1 MTLAI
6 EPSKLAEQVCR
17 KSARS
22 ALLKGQFVPYFQPI
36 VMIRSGQLSGF
47 EVLARWEHPR
57 RGLIPPDQ
65 FIHLAEKHGWID
77 ALMEQILRK
86 TFAAA
91 SFIPHPLTLSF
102 NISPLQLRSP
112 GLANLIRATAEVTGF
127 SLDRVIIE
135 ITESALIGNK
145 DCALGIL
152 TELKAMGCRLS
163 LDDFGTGYSSL
174 FHLQS
179 LPFDE
184 LKVDRSFVQSM
195 THRRESR
202 KIVGAVVGLGQSL
215 GLATV
220 GEGIETKEQ
229 AEMMRWLGCELG
241 QGWLYG
247 KPVPASE
254 LTSTICASREGLSP
268 ETTDPWKLI
277 SEINLEGPPSQRLA
291 QLQAV
296 YDGAPVGLAFIDR
309 NLRYVNLNKQ
319 AADMTG
325 NPVEAHLG
333 AKLSEMIPH
342 LFPVVEPFIRRAL
355 AGEAM
360 TGVEIQSP
368 VTRETRL
375 VSYQPARDEA
385 GEVIGVSI
393 AIVDITDQKRASEAL
408 RESEEHYRSMVSL
421 NPQIL
426 WVMDAKGQII
436 EISSQWEEITG
447 QTKEQAAGGGWANAL
462 HPDDVHKTIKAV
474 SKLRQSGSSIDVQYR
489 VRQSGGEWRW
499 MRGKGSPR
507 RDATG
512 KIVRWYGSV
521 EDIDELKQT
530 QEALRLSEARYR
542 NDLALPLPRMESL
555 LVDLERAESLSP
567 GLAGSATELC
577 ADLLGSQRSGM
588 RQVFESL
595 ASGITISEVGDAGM
609 PLVYVNPAFERLTG
623 YDLQEVQGRNCR
635 FLQDG
640 ETMQPGLEILRK
652 ALQGRREV
660 KTVLKN
666 FRKDGTSFW
675 NELYLSPLK
684 DATGHVTHYLGIQN
698 DVTAKVEMDANM
710 AHMAHHDMLTGLAN
724 RTLLMD
730 RLDKTILRSRRSER
744 LAAVLFLDLDNF
756 KCVNDIFGHDAG
768 DSLLRVIA
776 NRLASTVR
784 EYETAARLGGDEFV
798 VVLEDLADENEAQK
812 IMQRLT
818 SELRKPIWFSQETFE
833 PSVSI
838 GMAIFPRDGES
849 PKELLRAADMSMYLV
864 KHLSKVGV
872 EPPPIGALLRLE
884 ETSTSLSTNE
894 QL

>member
-6 EPSKLAEQVCR
+6 EPSKLVEQVCAR
-17 KSARS
+17 SARS

-36 VMIRSGQLSGF
+36 VVIRSGQLSGF

-77 ALMEQILRK
+77 ALTEQILRK

-91 SFIPHPLTLSF
+91 PFIPHPLTLSM

-112 GLANLIRATAEVTGF
+112 GLANLIRATAEGMGF
-127 SLDRVIIE
+127 SLDRLIIE

-179 LPFDE
+179 FPFDE

-195 THRRESR
+195 TNRRESR

-254 LTSTICASREGLSP
+254 LTSTISASREGLSP
-268 ETTDPWKLI
+268 ETTAPWKLI
-277 SEINLEGPPSQRLA
+277 SEINLEGSPSQRLA

-296 YDGAPVGLAFIDR
+296 YDGAPVGLAFIDQ

-333 AKLSEMIPH
+333 AKLIEMIPH

-393 AIVDITDQKRASEAL
+393 AIVDITDRKRASEAL
-408 RESEEHYRSMVSL
+408 RESEEHYRSMVEL
-421 NPQIL
+421 NPQVL
-426 WVMDAKGQII
+426 WVMNAKGQNI
-436 EISSQWEEITG
+436 EISSRWGEITG
-447 QTKEQAAGGGWANAL
+447 QTKEQSAGLGWMNAL
-462 HPDDVHKTIKAV
+462 HPDDMQKTIKAV
-474 SKLRQSGSSIDVQYR
+474 SKLRRNGSPIDVQYR
-489 VRQSGGEWRW
+489 VRQRGGAWRW
-499 MRGKGSPR
+499 MRTKGSPR
-507 RDATG
+507 RDGTG

-521 EDIDELKQT
+521 EDIHDLKET
-530 QEALRLSEARYR
+530 EEALRLSEARYQ

-555 LVDLERAESLSP
+555 LVDLEKGESLSP
-567 GLAGSATELC
+567 GFAGSASELC
-577 ADLLGSQRSGM
+577 ANLLGSQWSGM
-588 RQVFESL
+588 RQVFESV
-595 ASGITISEVGDAGM
+595 ANGITISDAGDAEM

-623 YDLQEVQGRNCR
+623 YGLQEVQGRNCR

-640 ETMQPGLEILRK
+640 ETRQPGLEILRK
-652 ALQGRREV
+652 ALQERREV
-660 KTVLKN
+660 RTVLKN
-666 FRKDGTSFW
+666 FRKDGTPFW

-684 DATGHVTHYLGIQN
+684 DATGHITHYLGIQN

-730 RLDKTILRSRRSER
+730 RLDKTILRSRRSQR

-768 DSLLRVIA
+768 DLLLKVIA
-776 NRLASTVR
+776 HRLASTVR

-864 KHLSKVGV
+864 KHLSKGGV
-872 EPPPIGALLRLE
+872 EPQPIGSLLGLAER
-884 ETSTSLSTNE
+884 STSPCV
-894 QL
+894 